1 MRPERYSG
9 LDAGTR
15 LAPGWVMHPFPH
27 HYSVQADATPVD
39 DVMLRTR
46 GVSPLRT
53 TTPAEFGG
61 RGDLWSPETLFVAAV
76 ADCFILTFR
85 AVAAASRVPWISLEC
100 DASATLDRVE
110 RVTQFTACH
119 VHARLQVPEGTDQAQ
134 ARRLLEKAEAS
145 CLVTNSLKC
154 ATTLVADVEV
164 VADGETAAAWHQV
177 D

>member
-1 MRPERYSG
+1 
-9 LDAGTR
+9 
-15 LAPGWVMHPFPH
+15 MHPFPH
-27 HYSVQADATPVD
+27 HYSVQAHGTSAD
-39 DVMLRTR
+39 DVMLRTP

-53 TTPAEFGG
+53 TTPAQFGG

-100 DASATLDRVE
+100 DASATLDRIE

-119 VHARLQVPEGTDQAQ
+119 LHARLRVPDDADQAQ

-154 ATTLVADVEV
+154 ATTLDADVEV
-164 VADGETAAAWHQV
+164 MAEGEPAAAWHQV